1 MTGKERKLED
11 LLTEISADAKALRIV
26 FDDMLLN
33 DLENTGDRIFMGQ
46 VFADRLCEAA
56 RQASDVLIAKE

>member
-1 MTGKERKLED
+1 MTEKERKLED

-46 VFADRLCEAA
+46 VFADRLREAA